1 MYFLPSQILT
11 LHTTMCKLYVEVI
24 IMATNLAINDQLLN
38 NALEI
43 GGFRSKK
50 DTVNAALEEFIQRRK
65 AEDVINLFGKID
77 FDENYDY
84 KKMRSR

>member
-1 MYFLPSQILT
+1 LT
-11 LHTTMCKLYVEVI
+11 LHTTMCKLFVEVI
-24 IMATNLAINDQLLN
+24 TMATNLAINDQLLT

-43 GGFRSKK
+43 GGFHSKK
-50 DTVNAALEEFIQRRK
+50 DTVNAALEEFIQRRQ
-65 AEDVINLFGKID
+65 AEDVINLFGKIE